1 MRRTGRSLSEP
12 PGLRHSI
19 LARTSTSGSSPR
31 RTSTRTIGV
40 LPMALSAGKRS
51 SIRTMRE
58 SHGTPC
64 SLPPEASSGRGCN
77 FGRPEVPCVAGLRN
91 PHNFLLNLTVPQR
104 LAQRDEAQTQVARFF
119 MSDGVEMIDPDPDPP
134 GRDFWEVPIDPA
146 VPLPETLNFLP
157 AAPAACVP

>member
-12 PGLRHSI
+12 PVLRHSI
-19 LARTSTSGSSPR
+19 LARASTSGSSPR
-31 RTSTRTIGV
+31 RTSTRTLGV

-77 FGRPEVPCVAGLRN
+77 FGRPEVPVAAGLRN

-104 LAQRDEAQTQVARFF
+104 LVQRDEAQTQVART
-119 MSDGVEMIDPDPDPP
+119 
-134 GRDFWEVPIDPA
+134 EVPIDPA
-146 VPLPETLNFLP
+146 VPLPETLNFLR
-157 AAPAACVP
+157 AAH